1 MIGTKSAEL
10 KFRFESML
18 TDLCL
23 AAPHR
28 KRLIAAHD
36 AVIAEAWRTYEA
48 TSAQEVR
55 ERKIDAAKEFL
66 RRNGVEV

>member
-1 MIGTKSAEL
+1 M
-10 KFRFESML
+10 FEDMVN
-18 TDLCL
+18 DLCL
-23 AAPHR
+23 ADNH
-28 KRLIAAHD
+28 KHRLITAHD
-36 AVIAEAWRTYEA
+36 AVLAEAWRTYEA